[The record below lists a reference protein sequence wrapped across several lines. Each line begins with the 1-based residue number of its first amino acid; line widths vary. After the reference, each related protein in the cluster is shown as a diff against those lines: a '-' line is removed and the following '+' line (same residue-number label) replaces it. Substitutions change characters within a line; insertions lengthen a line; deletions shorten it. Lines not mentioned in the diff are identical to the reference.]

1 MRQFSKLKFA
11 DYVRKTREAR
21 GLSLRQTAKK
31 AGLTLARC
39 FAIENGEARLNLPQ
53 LASLADAFGFSSG
66 GEFLVRYE
74 QTRLPQK
81 EARKKKAT
89 KQHEPRHM
97 VLSCMANIRRVG

>member
-1 MRQFSKLKFA
+1 MRQFSKLKVA

-53 LASLADAFGFSSG
+53 LASLADAFGFKSG
-66 GEFLVRYE
+66 GEMLIHYE
-74 QTRLPQK
+74 AQSGFKKQAKL
-81 EARKKKAT
+81 RKRA
-89 KQHEPRHM
+89 M
-97 VLSCMANIRRVG
+97 VAA

>member
-53 LASLADAFGFSSG
+53 LASLADAFGFKSG
-66 GEFLVRYE
+66 GEMLIHHER
-74 QTRLPQK
+74 R
-81 EARKKKAT
+81 AASRT
-89 KQHEPRHM
+89 KRSRESGPGGPSR
-97 VLSCMANIRRVG
+97 